1 MNPDDTEREQ
11 ELMDEVMDAEL
22 ILIEA
27 IEEARGALGQRQE
40 NAQDAGQD
48 VAESDLKTWEDLAD
62 DLRAL
67 IASKNVESNALRNP
81 RALPA
86 GQVRSRRAVE
96 AQNKKADDID
106 SASAELS
113 VIEVSL
119 REACAAVGGAR
130 AASDEFMTTP
140 RADGITGELE
150 ALLKKLFVENHIN
163 IQAYWAGTVVG
174 PDARRWLDTNAAI
187 LGALKAKMEQVHGS
201 QIANDFYTRYSSC
214 FGPLAV
220 VAHLARAVSMLTEPE
235 LTELEEN
242 CTLFV
247 ASFRTAFPDHKIVT
261 PKLHIIEKHIP
272 YFARR
277 FGTCGV
283 FGEDGLESL
292 HPMDAKARLIV
303 RTMRSPL
310 KRHQAATKHLD
321 IKSQN

>member
-27 IEEARGALGQRQE
+27 IEEARGALGHRQE
-40 NAQDAGQD
+40 NPQDAGQD
-48 VAESDLKTWEDLAD
+48 VAESELNKWEDLAD
-62 DLRAL
+62 ELQAL
-67 IASKNVESNALRNP
+67 IASKKAESNTLRNP
-81 RALPA
+81 PALPA
-86 GQVRSRRAVE
+86 GQVRSRRAVQV
-96 AQNKKADDID
+96 QNKKADDID
-106 SASAELS
+106 SASTELS
-113 VIEVSL
+113 AIEVAL
-119 REACAAVGGAR
+119 RKACAAVSTAR
-130 AASDEFMTTP
+130 SASDEFITSP

-150 ALLKKLFVENHIN
+150 VLLKKLFVENHIN

-174 PDARRWLDTNAAI
+174 PDARRLLDTHVAI
-187 LGALKAKMEQVHGS
+187 LGSLKAKMEQVHGS

-214 FGPLAV
+214 FAPLAV
-220 VAHLARAVSMLTEPE
+220 VVHLTRVVAMLTEPE
-235 LTELEEN
+235 LTQLDEN
-242 CTLFV
+242 CALFV

-272 YFARR
+272 YYARR

-292 HPMDAKARLIV
+292 HPMDARARLIV
-303 RTMRSPL
+303 RTMRCPV

-321 IKSQN
+321 IKSQH